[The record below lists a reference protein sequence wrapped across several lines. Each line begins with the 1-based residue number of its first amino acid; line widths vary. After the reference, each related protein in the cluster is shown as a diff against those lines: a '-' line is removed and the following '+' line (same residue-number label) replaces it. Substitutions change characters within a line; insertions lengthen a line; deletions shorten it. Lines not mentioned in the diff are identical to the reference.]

1 MVEVLAGFTV
11 VWVIILVG
19 YFVGKTKVLGE
30 HGQPVLSRVA
40 FFVASPA
47 LLFDT
52 LSQAD
57 VTSVLGPQLWVAT
70 SSALI
75 AAAIYLGIAAWLL
88 PRRKVSERIIAALG
102 ASMVNSAN
110 LGLPIAAYVLGNA
123 AYAAPVLIFQLAIY
137 TPIYAFTMDV
147 LTGKEQKAERAQQQQ
162 QQRQDRKAADHAPKT
177 VPRKVRPSSIWR
189 ALTRIVSMI
198 GRNPMIL
205 GSAAGLVVSVTG
217 WQLYEPLHESVSL
230 IGGAAIP
237 AMLIAFGMTLVGSRP
252 LEKATGR
259 RIDVVVASLIKLIV
273 HPLLSWVIAAFV
285 FGLEDFA
292 LLSAVVLGS
301 LPTAQNVFVAASR
314 YNSGLVVSKDTV
326 LVTTIAA
333 IPAMIVVAILFA

>member
-88 PRRKVSERIIAALG
+88 PRRKASERIIAALG

-147 LTGKEQKAERAQQQQ
+147 LTGKEQKAERAQQQL
-162 QQRQDRKAADHAPKT
+162 QDRTAADRDPKT

-189 ALTRIVSMI
+189 ALTRIISMI